1 VPQAQSHLSS
11 RNIHAVFEAKMAG
24 NARQISVVAFKW
36 LAAVVLVAVLAATF
50 AAYFHPD
57 FRTELANFW
66 AMCVAAL
73 R

>member
-1 VPQAQSHLSS
+1 
-11 RNIHAVFEAKMAG
+11 MAD

-36 LAAVVLVAVLAATF
+36 LAVLMFLALLAATF

-57 FRTELANFW
+57 FRAELANFW